1 MRDIFTPYKKEGDKM
16 LLEFLQINLT
26 EIVTVITGALVGGQG
41 FFILFKNLKTN
52 KNIDLIDK
60 TVNKLVS
67 GDLKDVASA
76 VKEVVDLVPEIL
88 EDFKTEM
95 FEIIND
101 FKKEL
106 NDQQIKV
113 IDTYESKVNQI
124 ETVTKNEINRLNTI
138 IKLEVKGDENE
149 NVSGL

>member
-26 EIVTVITGALVGGQG
+26 EIITVVTGALVGGQG

-113 IDTYESKVNQI
+113 IDTFESKVNQI

-138 IKLEVKGDENE
+138 IKLEVKGDKNE
-149 NVSGL
+149 DVSSL

>member
-1 MRDIFTPYKKEGDKM
+1 MIAASGIAMF
-16 LLEFLQINLT
+16 
-26 EIVTVITGALVGGQG
+26 
-41 FFILFKNLKTN
+41 
-52 KNIDLIDK
+52 DLIDK

-88 EDFKTEM
+88 EEFKTEM
-95 FEIIND
+95 FKIIND

-113 IDTYESKVNQI
+113 IDTFESKVNQI
-124 ETVTKNEINRLNTI
+124 ETVTRNEINRLNAI
-138 IKLEVKGDENE
+138 IKLEVKGDKNE

>member
-1 MRDIFTPYKKEGDKM
+1 MRDIFTPYRKKGDKM

-26 EIVTVITGALVGGQG
+26 EIITVVTGALVGGQG

-67 GDLKDVASA
+67 GDLKDVSGA
-76 VKEVVDLVPEIL
+76 VKEVIELVPKVL
-88 EDFKTEM
+88 EEFKSEM
-95 FEIIND
+95 LNVLNE

-113 IDTYESKVNQI
+113 IDTFESKVNQI
-124 ETVTKNEINRLNTI
+124 EAVTKNEINRLNTI
-138 IKLEVKGDENE
+138 VKLNGKGDKNE
-149 NVSGL
+149 DVSSL

>member
-1 MRDIFTPYKKEGDKM
+1 M

-26 EIVTVITGALVGGQG
+26 EIITVVTGALVGGQG

-67 GDLKDVASA
+67 GDLKNVGEAA
-76 VKEVVDLVPEIL
+76 KEVVELIPELL
-88 EDFKTEM
+88 EDFKSELLKVL
-95 FEIIND
+95 EEV
-101 FKKEL
+101 KKEL

-113 IDTYESKVNQI
+113 VDTFENKVNQI
-124 ETVTKNEINRLNTI
+124 ETVTKNEINRLNAI
-138 IKLEVKGDENE
+138 IKLEVKGDKNE

>member
-1 MRDIFTPYKKEGDKM
+1 M

-67 GDLKDVASA
+67 GDLKDVSGA
-76 VKEVVDLVPEIL
+76 VKEVVELVPKVL
-88 EDFKTEM
+88 EDFKS
-95 FEIIND
+95 EILNVLND

-106 NDQQIKV
+106 NDQQIKI
-113 IDTYESKVNQI
+113 IDTFESKVNQI
-124 ETVTKNEINRLNTI
+124 EAVTKNEINRLNTI
-138 IKLEVKGDENE
+138 VKLNGKGDKNE
-149 NVSGL
+149 DVSSL

>member
-1 MRDIFTPYKKEGDKM
+1 MRDIFTPYRKKGDKM

-26 EIVTVITGALVGGQG
+26 EIITVVTGALVGGQG

-67 GDLKDVASA
+67 GDLKDVASV
-76 VKEVVDLVPEIL
+76 VKEVTDLVPEIL
-88 EDFKTEM
+88 EEFKTEM
-95 FEIIND
+95 FKVIND

-113 IDTYESKVNQI
+113 IDTFENKVNQI
-124 ETVTKNEINRLNTI
+124 ETVTKNEINRLNAI
-138 IKLEVKGDENE
+138 IKLEVKGDKNE

>member
-1 MRDIFTPYKKEGDKM
+1 M

-67 GDLKDVASA
+67 GDLKDVSGA
-76 VKEVVDLVPEIL
+76 VKEVVELVPKVL
-88 EDFKTEM
+88 EDFKS
-95 FEIIND
+95 EILNVLND

-113 IDTYESKVNQI
+113 IDTFESKVNQI
-124 ETVTKNEINRLNTI
+124 EAVTKNEINRLNTI
-138 IKLEVKGDENE
+138 VKLNGKGDKNE
-149 NVSGL
+149 DVSSL

>member
-1 MRDIFTPYKKEGDKM
+1 MRDIFTPYRKKGDKM
-16 LLEFLQINLT
+16 LLEFLQNNLT
-26 EIVTVITGALVGGQG
+26 EILTVVTGALVGGQG

-60 TVNKLVS
+60 TVDKLVT

-76 VKEVVDLVPEIL
+76 VKEISDLVPEIL
-88 EDFKTEM
+88 EEFKTEM
-95 FEIIND
+95 FKVIND

-113 IDTYESKVNQI
+113 IDTFESKVNQI
-124 ETVTKNEINRLNTI
+124 ETVTRNEINRLNAI
-138 IKLEVKGDENE
+138 IKLEVKGDKNE
-149 NVSGL
+149 NVSDL

>member
-26 EIVTVITGALVGGQG
+26 EIVTVVTGALVGGQG

-67 GDLKDVASA
+67 GDLKDVSGA
-76 VKEVVDLVPEIL
+76 VKEVVELVPKVL
-88 EDFKTEM
+88 EDFKS
-95 FEIIND
+95 EILNVLND

-113 IDTYESKVNQI
+113 IDTFESKVNQI
-124 ETVTKNEINRLNTI
+124 EAVTKNEINRLNTI
-138 IKLEVKGDENE
+138 VKLNGKGDKNE
-149 NVSGL
+149 DVSDL

>member
-67 GDLKDVASA
+67 GDLKDVSGA
-76 VKEVVDLVPEIL
+76 VKEVVELVPKVL
-88 EDFKTEM
+88 EDFKS
-95 FEIIND
+95 EILNVLND

-113 IDTYESKVNQI
+113 IDTFESKVNQI
-124 ETVTKNEINRLNTI
+124 EAVTKNEINRLNTI
-138 IKLEVKGDENE
+138 VKLNGKGDKNE
-149 NVSGL
+149 DVSSL